1 VGRACGTHERGEKSV
16 QFLVVKPEGRIPL
29 GRQRRGC
36 EDGIKMHLRETGWE
50 SVCNGCSWL
59 RIGTGGGL
67 LWTRSWPV
75 KTT

>member
-29 GRQRRGC
+29 RRQKRGC

-50 SVCNGCSWL
+50 TV
-59 RIGTGGGL
+59 
-67 LWTRSWPV
+67 
-75 KTT
+75 